1 MFTTDTAKNIVAA
14 FKDDEIVLADETL
27 GDTVN
32 KVPIHLP
39 VSRNACVCS
48 DTHSYVQDTIQRV
61 KVLNVILERVVLCH
75 KN

>member
-14 FKDDEIVLADETL
+14 FTDDEIVLADETL

-39 VSRNACVCS
+39 VSRNACVQCHLGDLVVS
-48 DTHSYVQDTIQRV
+48 
-61 KVLNVILERVVLCH
+61 KVTKSKSTKCY
-75 KN
+75 

>member
-32 KVPIHLP
+32 KRYQFTYQLV
-39 VSRNACVCS
+39 A
-48 DTHSYVQDTIQRV
+48 THVY
-61 KVLNVILERVVLCH
+61 VILVT
-75 KN
+75 